1 MKRFFNFSGMRFI
14 VAGGV
19 NTAFTYFIYYGLVRV
34 FEYRVAYT
42 ISFIVGLLFGY
53 FMNVLWVFKEK
64 PGVKSAMTYPLA
76 VALQYFLGIGLLS
89 VLVELG
95 GVGEKVAPIFVAA
108 LMFPIMY
115 LIMRLIFY
123 RSAAKNG

>member
-1 MKRFFNFSGMRFI
+1 

-19 NTAFTYFIYYGLVRV
+19 NTAFTYLIYYGLVQLI
-34 FEYRVAYT
+34 EYRVAYT

-53 FMNVLWVFKEK
+53 LLNVFWVFKEK
-64 PGVKSAMTYPLA
+64 PAIKSAVAYPLA

-89 VLVELG
+89 ILVELG
-95 GVGEKVAPIFVAA
+95 GVGKKVAPLFVAT